1 MRNLNGGVIILITTF
16 VYLVSC
22 SKRDGNTN
30 QATMNVQEAK
40 SAVKEVPYKSE
51 IERGLTLQF
60 DYVNIP
66 HGIVEASKTLTGN
79 GLIFKG
85 KSLMGDPDEYMKFLL
100 AAQKDGLITIEK
112 TSDNTDNG
120 QFYGDF
126 AGQKYYNVAW
136 TPKAL
141 GLRDEKNSDADW
153 LRIPLGAC
161 KVKTI
166 VKDIEY
172 HNPNLSQTD
181 DFRLVMGTYEDKPT
195 DFGKSQGAT
204 GIVGEFGVFK
214 FRVVIKLNPFNQTY
228 SYVTGDWGKIDADD
242 WQTKNIRQ

>member
-1 MRNLNGGVIILITTF
+1 MNKLSAAASIIA
-16 VYLVSC
+16 LVALASC
-22 SKRDGNTN
+22 SKKADTNSN

-60 DYVNIP
+60 DYMNIP
-66 HGIVEASKTLTGN
+66 HGEVEFSKTLTGN
-79 GLIFKG
+79 GLRIEG
-85 KSLMGDPDEYMKFLL
+85 KSAVDDLDKYMEFLL
-100 AAQKDGLITIEK
+100 EAQKNGLITIEK

-120 QFYGDF
+120 QFYGNF
-126 AGQKYYNVAW
+126 LGQKDYNVAW

-141 GLRDEKNSDADW
+141 DLRDKKNSDADW

-161 KVKTI
+161 KVQTI

-195 DFGKSQGAT
+195 DFGKSQA
-204 GIVGEFGVFK
+204 GEYGVFK

-228 SYVTGDWGKIDADD
+228 SYVTGDWGKIEADD
-242 WQTKNIRQ
+242 WLTQNIRQ